1 VISVVQFALNVA
13 MHRYGSLRDAVGEQ
27 LQTYRKI
34 VKDQSKFDDNQV
46 SIIAKFTARMYS
58 YALIP

>member
-1 VISVVQFALNVA
+1 VLLDLLFNVA

-46 SIIAKFTARMYS
+46 STT
-58 YALIP
+58 L